1 VSRIVDESTLAFTR
15 GFITEVTDRGF
26 TATLSGALL
35 NAGPFDALIEFP
47 NGVEVFWQGFHIA
60 DIALPPIC
68 SAGGSGV
75 PNLSTTGV
83 LTIFDQT
90 EFTRFAAFILAN
102 PSFEWTITTNTLRVT
117 ALGTIFDNVLIS
129 KKVSFQGSFRCA
141 SLPLSFSILTHCYYP
156 FSSIQWIAGSRH
168 RQPKFPWRRW

>member
-1 VSRIVDESTLAFTR
+1 MNFALHRYLTGLLGPVLVTRIVEQSTLGFTR
-15 GFITEVTDRGF
+15 GLITQVTDNGF

-47 NGVEVFWQGFHIA
+47 NGVEVFWQGSHIA
-60 DIALPPIC
+60 NIALPPIC

-83 LTIFDQT
+83 LTIFNQA
-90 EFTRFAAFILAN
+90 EFTRFASFILAN
-102 PSFEWTITTNTLRVT
+102 PEFEWTITTNTLRVT

-129 KKVSFQGSFRCA
+129 KQVSFKGLFCVFRFGH
-141 SLPLSFSILTHCYYP
+141 LLD
-156 FSSIQWIAGSRH
+156 
-168 RQPKFPWRRW
+168 